1 MFSRATFLTTLALM
15 VTVNL
20 PALAE
25 TCIPL
30 SLVGGEG
37 SKVTKTVSQPTIPG
51 PFGITITRNNW
62 NTDWAIPGG
71 INFNRFVTTITA
83 PNGGSFNLSLFLKYS
98 DQTSEEVFNKQNV
111 TIDPEKPLIIEKKSA
126 PNDFPFQVNLLL
138 GGIEQIGRTYT
149 ASVVGCYK

>member
-1 MFSRATFLTTLALM
+1 MFSRSTFLTTLALI

-20 PALAE
+20 PAQAE

-37 SKVTKTVSQPTIPG
+37 SKVSKTVSQPTIPG

-62 NTDWAIPGG
+62 NTDWAVPGG

-83 PNGGSFNLSLFLKYS
+83 PNGGSFNISMFLKYS
-98 DQTSEEVFNKQNV
+98 DQTAEEIFNQQNV
-111 TIDPEKPLIIEKKSA
+111 TIDPQKPLIIEKKSS
-126 PNDFPFQVNLLL
+126 PDDFPFQVNLFI
-138 GGIEQIGRTYT
+138 GGLEQIGRTYT
-149 ASVVGCYK
+149 ASVMGCHK